1 MKRGGERWREVKR
14 GEARCREVK
23 PGCGHDLPYLYTYPF
38 VGPREW
44 GRDTKSSWVLSR
56 STGWVQVRCTYR
68 EYERLYPYEWDAVW
82 GRGMLSLSRRDVRRW
97 RRAVVERR
105 WRRTVAER
113 RWMRSCGGEAGS
125 EPGCMRT
132 TDEGDQSGLKVHT
145 QTYHAGQRRVAVE

>member
-1 MKRGGERWREVKR
+1 
-14 GEARCREVK
+14 
-23 PGCGHDLPYLYTYPF
+23 
-38 VGPREW
+38 
-44 GRDTKSSWVLSR
+44 
-56 STGWVQVRCTYR
+56 
-68 EYERLYPYEWDAVW
+68 
-82 GRGMLSLSRRDVRRW
+82 MLSLSRRDVRRW

-105 WRRTVAER
+105 WRRTVVERRWMRAVVERRWMRAVVER